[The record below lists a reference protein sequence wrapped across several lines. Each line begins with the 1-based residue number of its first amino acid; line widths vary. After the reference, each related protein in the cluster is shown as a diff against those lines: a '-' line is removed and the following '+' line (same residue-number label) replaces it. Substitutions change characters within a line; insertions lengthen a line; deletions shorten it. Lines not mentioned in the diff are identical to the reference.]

1 MTSRIVFAALTCL
14 GLAVLAP
21 SAQAADDLPFFA
33 DESAPRFAAQP
44 MANLPELNGYVP
56 GDRPD
61 PNPWTGLTVGSE
73 VFGVSG
79 SGHGSHGGFGGG
91 GFVGYNHEFANNV
104 VVGVQGSA
112 GYLPGLYKYGP
123 SGYNYGLAQVNV
135 GYDMGRLMPYVTL
148 GVGLA
153 SPTNGLNGVP
163 NGLDSLNNMFVHS
176 GQSQTQTLTEV
187 GAGFNYAVNEHLTVG
202 MGVTA
207 IQSHGNV
214 SAVPPLG
221 AGFLP

>member
-1 MTSRIVFAALTCL
+1 MIRRIAFAASTCL
-14 GLAVLAP
+14 GLAALAS
-21 SAQAADDLPFFA
+21 SARAADGLPFFA
-33 DESAPRFAAQP
+33 DESAPRFSAQP
-44 MANLPELNGYVP
+44 MATLPELDGYVP
-56 GDRPD
+56 GDKPS
-61 PNPWTGLTVGSE
+61 PWTGLTVGTE

-123 SGYNYGLAQVNV
+123 RGYNYGLAQVNV
-135 GYDMGRLMPYVTL
+135 GYDMGRFMPYVSF
-148 GVGLA
+148 GVGQA
-153 SPTNGLNGVP
+153 SATNYGLNGAP

-176 GQSQTQTLTEV
+176 GQSQTQTLTQV
-187 GAGFNYAVNEHLTVG
+187 GAGFNYAVTDHLTVG

-221 AGFLP
+221 AGFMP